1 MVAELGEA
9 LDGRAPAGRM
19 AGLTGWVALSP
30 GAIGLRLV
38 LASAVIALLC
48 VAAWHPGRGPGSPGG
63 APAVAIDAKA
73 GFKPTMPAAPAA
85 PPIPVALFDLAQP
98 GIDPVHVTAGIEPRS
113 GLREDVLSRGDVA
126 AIEAPALRL
135 TLTRG
140 RDPGAPPTLFVLMAR
155 RAASGPSLDR
165 PALAVVRTGPRGR
178 IQTKFGAVETL
189 EVTFGHPAPRTC
201 LGFVTLEAGFR
212 LDGWSCAPLGQP
224 PEAQAL
230 ACTIDALSFVDLADP
245 ATTAAFSA
253 TAPMPRSCPLTK
265 VAEVSVPIASAGKRV
280 RNKK

>member
-1 MVAELGEA
+1 M
-9 LDGRAPAGRM
+9 
-19 AGLTGWVALSP
+19 TLSP
-30 GAIGLRLV
+30 GALGLRLV

-48 VAAWHPGRGPGSPGG
+48 VAAWQPGRGPGSPGG
-63 APAVAIDAKA
+63 APAVATEVKS
-73 GFKPTMPAAPAA
+73 GFRPSMPAAPAA

-113 GLREDVLSRGDVA
+113 GLRADVLSRGDAA

-140 RDPGAPPTLFVLMAR
+140 RDAGAAPTLFVLMAR

-165 PALAVVRTGPRGR
+165 PALAVVRTGSRGR

-224 PEAQAL
+224 PAAQAL
-230 ACTIDALSFVDLADP
+230 ACTIDALSFVDLTDP
-245 ATTAAFSA
+245 ETTAAFSA
-253 TAPMPRSCPLTK
+253 TAPTPRSCPVTK
-265 VAEVSVPIASAGKRV
+265 VAEVSGPFASTGKRV

>member
-1 MVAELGEA
+1 MVAGSGEA
-9 LDGRAPAGRM
+9 LDGRAPAGPIE
-19 AGLTGWVALSP
+19 GLTGWVTLSP
-30 GAIGLRLV
+30 GALGVRLV

-48 VAAWHPGRGPGSPGG
+48 VAAWRPGRGPGSPGG
-63 APAVAIDAKA
+63 AAAVAIEVDG
-73 GFKPTMPAAPAA
+73 GFKPRMPAAPAA
-85 PPIPVALFDLAQP
+85 PPVPVALFDLAQP
-98 GIDPVHVTAGIEPRS
+98 GIDPVHVTAGLEPHT

-140 RDPGAPPTLFVLMAR
+140 TNAGAAPTLFILMAR

-165 PALAVVRTGPRGR
+165 PALAVVRTGSRGR
-178 IQTKFGAVETL
+178 IQTKFGAVDTL
-189 EVTFGHPAPRTC
+189 EVTFGNPAPRTC

-245 ATTAAFSA
+245 ETTAAFSA
-253 TAPMPRSCPLTK
+253 AASASRSCPVTK
-265 VAEVSVPIASAGKRV
+265 VAEVFVPITPAGKRG